1 MIYAFFTHKTDV
13 FYSGRQSLHL
23 ISTRY
28 AVMGY
33 VLQGKTIPKGA
44 GT

>member
-1 MIYAFFTHKTDV
+1 MCIFFLQTDL
-13 FYSGRQSLHL
+13 FCGGRQSLHL

-33 VLQGKTIPKGA
+33 VLQGKTILKGA